1 MLDVNGYITLLG
13 ILLFLLMEDTRQILL
28 LYFCRKDIC
37 MYACVHEFAFLE
49 RRQKALLQVNSTN
62 SMVSSNMKPEQSL
75 NLEIDWVC
83 TLEVRRETKFLGHQP
98 RV

>member
-1 MLDVNGYITLLG
+1 MLDVNGYLTLLG

-28 LYFCRKDIC
+28 VHFCKKDIC
-37 MYACVHEFAFLE
+37 VYACVHEFAFLE
-49 RRQKALLQVNSTN
+49 RRQKSLLQINSMN

-98 RV
+98 RA